1 MKSRKHRVSINRRK
15 LTRKK
20 ICLLIYLAA
29 VLFVFILLGFL
40 IRRDIS
46 ETAKA
51 VPETEPAI
59 SAGANQAGSRAAG
72 NEKIEP
78 SEQGGPVQAAD
89 RLAASGPDG
98 GVPETSRAEQT
109 GEQSNAG
116 TDGADHGADQAGGQD
131 NAITGGAEQTKEQ
144 EAALS
149 HAGTGGVEQ
158 MEGQNDPDSDEE
170 SPSTDED
177 ISEYYEMPQTAR
189 YQDPVNVPEEPEQA
203 DDPQSDDIEGEPQ
216 APPENNSDIEWSDNI
231 NNNDTRPHFSTWEEL
246 LADLELPDIEI
257 PIPWLRRDTENGQD
271 DTNAPEAQSGA
282 GQIEDTPDGSDSSN
296 QSQNLPDPG
305 EDAWDE
311 GGQGNDSQDSDPSLW
326 PDLPSDEDQQFSQDP
341 SGDDQTNPGADTE
354 FSTDQDSSE
363 DPSVSFADDPYEET
377 PGGSDQ
383 DPSQDPSNNGS
394 IEQPSES
401 DGDNTSYPNKY
412 NGTFLPEIP
421 EIP

>member
-116 TDGADHGADQAGGQD
+116 TDGADHGADQGGEQD
-131 NAITGGAEQTKEQ
+131 NAITGGAEQAKEQ
-144 EAALS
+144 QEADLS
-149 HAGTGGVEQ
+149 DAGTGGVEQ
-158 MEGQNDPDSDEE
+158 IEGQNDPDSDEE
-170 SPSTDED
+170 SPSMDED
-177 ISEYYEMPQTAR
+177 NSEYYEMPQTAR

-203 DDPQSDDIEGEPQ
+203 DDPQSDGIEGEPQ
-216 APPENNSDIEWSDNI
+216 NSPENNNDIEWSDNI
-231 NNNDTRPHFSTWEEL
+231 NNNDTRSHFSTWEEL

-257 PIPWLRRDTENGQD
+257 PFPWLHRDTENGQD
-271 DTNAPEAQSGA
+271 GTNAPEAQSGT
-282 GQIEDTPDGSDSSN
+282 GQIEDTSDGSDSSD

-305 EDAWDE
+305 EDPWDE
-311 GGQGNDSQDSDPSLW
+311 GEQGSGSQDSDPSLW
-326 PDLPSDEDQQFSQDP
+326 PGLPSDDDQRFSQDP
-341 SGDDQTNPGADTE
+341 SGDGQTDPGSDMESGADQE
-354 FSTDQDSSE
+354 PSE
-363 DPSVSFADDPYEET
+363 DPSISFADDPYEDT
-377 PGGSDQ
+377 PGGADQ
-383 DPSQDPSNNGS
+383 DSSQDPSGSGS
-394 IEQPSES
+394 IEQPSQS
-401 DGDNTSYPNKY
+401 DGDNNSYPDKY
-412 NGTFLPEIP
+412 SGTFLPEIP
-421 EIP
+421 

>member
-149 HAGTGGVEQ
+149 DAGTGGVEQ

-216 APPENNSDIEWSDNI
+216 APPKTIVTS
-231 NNNDTRPHFSTWEEL
+231 
-246 LADLELPDIEI
+246 
-257 PIPWLRRDTENGQD
+257 NGQ
-271 DTNAPEAQSGA
+271 TTS
-282 GQIEDTPDGSDSSN
+282 IIM
-296 QSQNLPDPG
+296 
-305 EDAWDE
+305 
-311 GGQGNDSQDSDPSLW
+311 
-326 PDLPSDEDQQFSQDP
+326 
-341 SGDDQTNPGADTE
+341 
-354 FSTDQDSSE
+354 
-363 DPSVSFADDPYEET
+363 T
-377 PGGSDQ
+377 PGHISQRGRSCWLIWSSRISKFRSPGSA
-383 DPSQDPSNNGS
+383 
-394 IEQPSES
+394 
-401 DGDNTSYPNKY
+401 
-412 NGTFLPEIP
+412 GTQRMDRTTQTLRKHKAAPVR
-421 EIP
+421 